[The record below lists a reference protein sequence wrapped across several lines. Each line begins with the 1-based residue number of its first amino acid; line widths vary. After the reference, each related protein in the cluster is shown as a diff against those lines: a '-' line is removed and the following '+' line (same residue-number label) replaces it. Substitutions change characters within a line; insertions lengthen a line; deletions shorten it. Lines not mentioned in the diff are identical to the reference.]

1 VGAGV
6 EVVAGDITR
15 ADTLLPALDGAAHV
29 IFTAGVRSGHFAR
42 ESRVKATEYDGT
54 RNTLAAARQTNF
66 RGRFLYM
73 TASGVM
79 ARSFA
84 SFALN
89 LYKGNTLVWRRRA
102 EDEIRSSGVDYTIIR
117 AGVLVNGVAG
127 QRAIV
132 VTQKPLGLSI
142 RHRIARADVAEV
154 FVEALGHPRAFRA
167 TFEVVWGKGPRTPL
181 STLLD
186 DLRPDVEREKRSR
199 SNA

>member
-1 VGAGV
+1 VCSS
-6 EVVAGDITR
+6 D
-15 ADTLLPALDGAAHV
+15 L
-29 IFTAGVRSGHFAR
+29 
-42 ESRVKATEYDGT
+42 
-54 RNTLAAARQTNF
+54 ARQLNF

-79 ARSFA
+79 AHSLA

-89 LYKGNTLVWRRRA
+89 LYKGNTLTWRRRA
-102 EDEIRSSGVDYTIIR
+102 EHEIRSSGLDYTIIR
-117 AGVLVNGVAG
+117 AGVLVNGIAG

-132 VTQKPLGLSI
+132 VTQKPLGLSL

-154 FVEALGHPRAFRA
+154 FVEALAHPRASRA

-186 DLRPDVEREKRSR
+186 GLRPDVEREAKPRST
-199 SNA
+199 A